1 SCLQKGEDAMKKP
14 SKKSKQ
20 KAGSDRPL
28 DSLRTDGNAAA
39 GMLSEIFAR
48 DMTAGRAK
56 CAGCGTTR
64 TIGTLD
70 VYSHGMGMVVR
81 CPGCDGVIMSVTKT
95 PTHLWLDARGAISI
109 VIAEES

>member
-1 SCLQKGEDAMKKP
+1 MKKT
-14 SKKSKQ
+14 SKKAKQ
-20 KAGSDRPL
+20 RAVVSDRPL

-39 GMLSEIFAR
+39 GMFSEIFAR

-64 TIGTLD
+64 TIGTLH

-81 CPGCDGVIMSVTKT
+81 CPGCDGVILRLVRT

-109 VIAEES
+109 ALAGDS

>member
-1 SCLQKGEDAMKKP
+1 MKKV
-14 SKKSKQ
+14 SKKSKK
-20 KAGSDRPL
+20 KAVKKAMASDRPL

-39 GMLSEIFAR
+39 GMFSEIFAR

-64 TIGTLD
+64 TIGTLH

-81 CPGCDGVIMSVTKT
+81 CPGCDGVILRLVRT
-95 PTHLWLDARGAISI
+95 PANFWLDARGAVSI
-109 VIAEES
+109 VVAGEA

>member
-1 SCLQKGEDAMKKP
+1 MGNTEQSFEQAVTSGL
-14 SKKSKQ
+14 S
-20 KAGSDRPL
+20 L

-64 TIGTLD
+64 TIGTLH

-81 CPGCDGVIMSVTKT
+81 CPGCDGVILRLVRT
-95 PTHLWLDARGAISI
+95 PTKFWLDARGAVSI
-109 VIAEES
+109 VVAGER